1 MQIQFKQQH
10 ISITQFNDVELSDFT
25 VLTGVNG
32 SGKSHFLSAIEQKK
46 VIFKHIENPNIV
58 LFNYETFK
66 LDNEPSFNAQQL
78 SNERE
83 SAWQYHNQSI
93 KNQAKNWRSSLGTEY
108 NTLKLECEKNKKSF
122 FGLKLDKL
130 ITYKKNIKNFFNNPN
145 IKTNQQAQGIYSL
158 MRKIPYSIDEIEHDE
173 FIQQY
178 KPFVFKNNFLP
189 NQLGKIFWDY
199 HEKYTQNS
207 IREFENEKKGKSHTV
222 LTDNEFI
229 STHGEKPWDL
239 VNKILETFD
248 TMQYRVNSPE
258 DVGYFESFQLKL
270 IHTEKENLKVDF
282 NTLSSGEKILMALV
296 ASIYKASSDGLFP
309 DILLLDEVDASLHP
323 SMMKNMLNV
332 IEKIFLKQGVKVILV
347 SHSPTT
353 IALSPE
359 DSIFIM
365 NKSGINR
372 IEKKSKQE
380 ALSILTQ
387 GYATIDEGLKLFDEI
402 TKNNITIITEGK
414 NTLLIKKALE
424 LFNINDIDI
433 ITGIEAISGKSQL
446 KTLFDFLS
454 KTIHNNKVVFIWD
467 CDVNY
472 KLNETNKTYPYIL
485 SRNEENTIAKKG
497 IENMFHNSLFS
508 NFITKIKKSN
518 GEIIKNFDESRKR
531 DFEQF
536 ILNRNNKNDFIKFD
550 AMIKE
555 IERIRQ
561 Y

>member
-1 MQIQFKQQH
+1 LQIQFKQQH
-10 ISITQFNDVELSDFT
+10 ISIEQFNNIELSDFT
-25 VLTGVNG
+25 VLTGTNG
-32 SGKSHFLSAIEQKK
+32 SGKSHLLSAIEQKK
-46 VIFKHIENPNIV
+46 VIFPNIENPNIV

-93 KNQAKNWRSSLGTEY
+93 KNQAKSWRSNLGAEY
-108 NTLKLECEKNKKSF
+108 NTLKSECEEDKKSF

-130 ITYKKNIKNFFNNPN
+130 DTYKKNIRNFFNNPN

-158 MRKIPYSIDEIEHDE
+158 VKKIPYSIDEIEHDE
-173 FIQQY
+173 FIDRY

-207 IREFENEKKGKSHTV
+207 IREFENEKKGKNHKV
-222 LTDNEFI
+222 LTDSEFI
-229 STHGEKPWDL
+229 NIHGEKPWDI
-239 VNKILETFD
+239 VNNILETFD

-258 DVGYFESFQLKL
+258 EVGYFQSYQLKL
-270 IHTEKENLKVDF
+270 IHTEKENLKIDF

-372 IEKKSKQE
+372 IEKKSKQD

-387 GYATIDEGLKLFDEI
+387 GYATIDEGLKLFDEV
-402 TKNNITIITEGK
+402 TKHNLTIITEGN
-414 NTLLIKKALE
+414 NTLLIEKALE
-424 LFNINDIDI
+424 LHNIYDIEI
-433 ITGIEAISGKSQL
+433 LNGIESISGKNQL
-446 KTLFDFLS
+446 KTLFDFLT
-454 KTIHNNKVVFIWD
+454 KMTHENKVIFIWD

-472 KLNETNKTYPYIL
+472 TLSEANNTYPHIL
-485 SRNEENTIAKKG
+485 SKNEANTIATKG
-497 IENMFHNSLFS
+497 IENIFPIELFED
-508 NFITKIKKSN
+508 FKKTITDSR
-518 GEIIKNFDESRKR
+518 GESKHEFDGNRKR
-531 DFEQF
+531 DFESF
-536 ILNRNNKNDFIKFD
+536 ILKRNEKNDFVNFEPLLTEIQRIK
-550 AMIKE
+550 KL
-555 IERIRQ
+555 
-561 Y
+561 

>member
-1 MQIQFKQQH
+1 LQIEFKQQH
-10 ISITQFNDVELSDFT
+10 ISIERFNNIELSDFT
-25 VLTGVNG
+25 VLTGTNG
-32 SGKSHFLSAIEQKK
+32 SGKSHLLSAIEQKK
-46 VIFKHIENPNIV
+46 VIFPNMVNPNIV

-83 SAWQYHNQSI
+83 SAWQYHNQNI
-93 KNQAKNWRSSLGTEY
+93 KNRAKSWRSSLGEDY
-108 NTLKLECEKNKKSF
+108 NILKSECKEKKKSL

-130 ITYKKNIKNFFNNPN
+130 DNYKKSIKDFFNTPNIKN
-145 IKTNQQAQGIYSL
+145 NQQSQGIYSL
-158 MRKIPYSIDEIEHDE
+158 IKKIPYSIDEVEHDE
-173 FIQQY
+173 FIQKY

-207 IREFENEKKGKSHTV
+207 IREFENEKKGKNHTI
-222 LTDNEFI
+222 LSDNEFI
-229 STHGEKPWDL
+229 TLHGEKPWDL
-239 VNKILETFD
+239 VNQILETFD
-248 TMQYRVNSPE
+248 SMQYRVNSPE
-258 DVGYFESFQLKL
+258 EVGYFESYQLKL
-270 IHTEKENLKVDF
+270 LHTEKEDLQVDF
-282 NTLSSGEKILMALV
+282 TALSSGEKILMALV

-323 SMMKNMLNV
+323 SMMRNMLNV

-359 DSIFIM
+359 ASIFIM

-454 KTIHNNKVVFIWD
+454 KTNHNNKVIFIWD

-472 KLNETNKTYPYIL
+472 NL
-485 SRNEENTIAKKG
+485 NEENKP
-497 IENMFHNSLFS
+497 
-508 NFITKIKKSN
+508 
-518 GEIIKNFDESRKR
+518 
-531 DFEQF
+531 
-536 ILNRNNKNDFIKFD
+536 ILISS
-550 AMIKE
+550 
-555 IERIRQ
+555 
-561 Y
+561 

>member
-1 MQIQFKQQH
+1 LKIQFQQPH
-10 ISITQFNDVELSDFT
+10 ISIENFNPIELSDFT

-32 SGKSHFLSAIEQKK
+32 SGKSHLLSAIEQKK
-46 VIFKHIENPNIV
+46 VIFPEIENPNIV

-78 SNERE
+78 SNDRE
-83 SAWQYHNQSI
+83 SAWQYYNQNI
-93 KNQAKNWRSSLGTEY
+93 KNQAKSWRSSLGENY
-108 NTLKLECEKNKKSF
+108 QSLKTTCKEDKKSF
-122 FGLKLDKL
+122 LGLKIDILKN
-130 ITYKKNIKNFFNNPN
+130 YKQNFKNFFNN
-145 IKTNQQAQGIYSL
+145 TNNKNNPQAQGIHTL
-158 MRKIPYSIDEIEHDE
+158 AKKLTYSIDEIEHDN
-173 FIQQY
+173 FIKHY

-207 IREFENEKKGKSHTV
+207 IREFENEKKGRNHQV
-222 LTDNEFI
+222 LTDSEFI
-229 STHGEKPWDL
+229 NTHGKKPWDL

-258 DVGYFESFQLKL
+258 EIGFFESYQLKL
-270 IHTEKENLKVDF
+270 IHTEKKNLEVEF
-282 NTLSSGEKILMALV
+282 NALSSGEKILMALV

-332 IEKIFLKQGVKVILV
+332 IETIFLKQGVKVILV

-359 DSIFIM
+359 NSIFIM

-424 LFNINDIDI
+424 FYNINDIDI
-433 ITGIEAISGKSQL
+433 ISGIEAISGKSQL

-454 KTIHNNKVVFIWD
+454 KTNHNNKVIFIFD

-472 KLNETNKTYPYIL
+472 NLKEENKTYPYIF
-485 SRNEENTIAKKG
+485 SKNEDNQIAKKG
-497 IENMFHNSLFS
+497 IENMFPHDIFEG
-508 NFITKIKKSN
+508 FITEIKKSN
-518 GEIIKNFDESRKR
+518 GDIIKSFDESRKR
-531 DFEQF
+531 DFESF
-536 ILNRNNKNDFIKFD
+536 ILSRNNKNDFNKFSLLV
-550 AMIKE
+550 KE
-555 IERIRQ
+555 LERIKDL
-561 Y
+561 

>member
-1 MQIQFKQQH
+1 M
-10 ISITQFNDVELSDFT
+10 
-25 VLTGVNG
+25 
-32 SGKSHFLSAIEQKK
+32 AI
-46 VIFKHIENPNIV
+46 H
-58 LFNYETFK
+58 
-66 LDNEPSFNAQQL
+66 
-78 SNERE
+78 
-83 SAWQYHNQSI
+83 HNQSI
-93 KNQAKNWRSSLGTEY
+93 KKQAQSWRSSLGEEY
-108 NTLKLECEKNKKSF
+108 TTLKSECEEDKKSF

-130 ITYKKNIKNFFNNPN
+130 INYKKNIRNFFNNPS
-145 IKTNQQAQGIYSL
+145 IKTNQKAQGIYSL
-158 MRKIPYSIDEIEHDE
+158 VKKIPYSIDEIEHDE
-173 FIQQY
+173 FIQKY

-207 IREFENEKKGKSHTV
+207 IREFENEKKGKTHKV
-222 LTDNEFI
+222 LTDSEFI
-229 STHGEKPWDL
+229 SIHGEKPWDL

-258 DVGYFESFQLKL
+258 EVGYFESYQLKL
-270 IHTEKENLKVDF
+270 IHTGKENLQIDF
-282 NTLSSGEKILMALV
+282 NALSSGEKILMALV

-424 LFNINDIDI
+424 LFNINDIEI

-454 KTIHNNKVVFIWD
+454 KTNHSNKVIFIWD

-472 KLNETNKTYPYIL
+472 NLKEENRTYPYIL
-485 SRNEENTIAKKG
+485 LKNEENKIANKG
-497 IENMFHNSLFS
+497 IENIFSDSLFS
-508 NFITKIKKSN
+508 NYITEVKKSN
-518 GEIIKNFDESRKR
+518 GDIIRNFDESRKR

-536 ILNRNNKNDFIKFD
+536 VLNRNNKDDFIKFES
-550 AMIKE
+550 MIKE
-555 IERIRQ
+555 IERIKQ
-561 Y
+561 L